1 MHGTESAPKRRPF
14 VQAPVHRNHKAQHH
28 HKKLRLK
35 EYAEHCPY
43 DNVVFTSLGFCV
55 RLVISDAKCF
65 ERLSSVNL

>member
-1 MHGTESAPKRRPF
+1 MLPKRRTYEKRN
-14 VQAPVHRNHKAQHH
+14 VHRNHKAQHH

-55 RLVISDAKCF
+55 RLVVGDAKWF
-65 ERLSSVNL
+65 